1 MRTITPD
8 DLFAF
13 RLAGD
18 IQVSPNPEPLIVYVE
33 SQADPETNTYKRQLM
48 AVRPGQDPLSFSA
61 GPTDT
66 HPRFSPD
73 GQWVGF
79 LSERSGQS
87 QIWLL
92 STAGG
97 EASQLTRIEGGVR
110 DFIWAPDS
118 QNLFLTASLTKDG
131 VQPETKA
138 NPEKEE
144 PRIRFNRD
152 VKVITELAHKLDGTG
167 YFTEKRPHVVQVS
180 IKNPDSPR
188 QLTFGP
194 YRHSGL
200 AINPDGTKLLV
211 QSRYGDD
218 YDREWAG
225 GILYL
230 LDLSAEAPPDPVAI
244 TSPDLSVNQAR
255 FSPDGSQV
263 LYTASRQDQMGYDTS
278 RLYVYDLKTKA
289 TTPIAHEWDRPL
301 TDLSLSDLSGT
312 GSNPHLFTPNGE
324 ALYTLTSRNGA
335 THLAQ
340 IHLKTH
346 QVTLITKEDAVYY
359 SYDLDQSR
367 THAALI
373 KSTPTNPSEVVWLDL
388 AVGDYQ
394 TLSNPNQKLLA
405 ELKLA
410 EPSRFITRANG
421 GPEVDG
427 WVMKPSAYEAGQRY
441 PAILE
446 IHGGPMMLY
455 AQSFFF
461 EFQCLAAAGYGVIYT
476 NPRGSQGYG
485 TEFCTAIQ
493 KEWGH
498 LDYLDIMAGLETALN
513 RESWIDPNRLGVAGG
528 SYGGYMTNWIVSH
541 TDRFQA
547 AVTMRSVVDWRA
559 MVGTG
564 DGGWHWMKRA
574 DQKAPWQDDA
584 WYRQQSP
591 ITYVENIR
599 TPLLI
604 EHQEGDLRCPIEQ
617 GEILYTA
624 VKYLN
629 QAPVK
634 FVRYPDEFHG
644 MSRDGKP
651 WHRIHRLQT
660 MTDWLHTYI
669 RERED

>member
-18 IQVSPNPEPLIVYVE
+18 IQVSPTASLIIYVE

-48 AVRPGQDPLSFSA
+48 AVRPGHPAFPFTA

-66 HPRFSPD
+66 HPAFSPD
-73 GQWVGF
+73 GRWVGF

-87 QIWLL
+87 QVWLL
-92 STAGG
+92 ATEGG
-97 EASQLTRIEGGVR
+97 EAYQLTHIEGGVR

-118 QNLFLTASLTKDG
+118 QSLFLTASLTKDG
-131 VQPETKA
+131 IQPETKA
-138 NPEKEE
+138 RPETEE

-167 YFTEKRPHVVQVS
+167 YFTDKRPHVVHVPLDAPES
-180 IKNPDSPR
+180 AR

-200 AINPDGTKLLV
+200 AINPAGTQLLM

-225 GILYL
+225 GVLYL
-230 LDLSAEAPPDPVAI
+230 LDVHSDKRPEPVAL
-244 TSPDLSVNQAR
+244 TSPDLSVNHAT
-255 FSPDGSQV
+255 FSPDGTHV
-263 LYTASRQDQMGYDTS
+263 LFTASHPDQMGYDTTS
-278 RLYVYDLKTKA
+278 LYTYDLETKS
-289 TTPIAHEWDRPL
+289 TRPIAHDWDRPL

-312 GSNPHLFTPNGE
+312 GSNPPLFSPNGRE
-324 ALYTLTSRNGA
+324 FYTLTSRNGA
-335 THLAQ
+335 THLAR
-340 IHLKTH
+340 IHLETEA
-346 QVTLITKEDAVYY
+346 VTLVTEDDAVYY
-359 SYDLDQSR
+359 SYDLNNSR

-373 KSTPTNPSEVVWLDL
+373 RSTPINPSEVVWLEL
-388 AVGDYQ
+388 SSGALQ

-405 ELKLA
+405 QLELSEPTRFTTHA
-410 EPSRFITRANG
+410 EG
-421 GPEVDG
+421 GPAVDG
-427 WVMKPSAYEAGQRY
+427 WVMKPSHFESGKRY

-461 EFQCLAAAGYGVIYT
+461 EFQCLTALGYGVIYT

-485 TEFCTAIQ
+485 TEFCAAIQ
-493 KEWGH
+493 KEWGN
-498 LDYLDIMAGLETALN
+498 LDYLDIMAGLETALQY
-513 RESWIDPNRLGVAGG
+513 EPWIDANRLGVAGG
-528 SYGGYMTNWIVSH
+528 SYGGYMTNWIVGH
-541 TDRFQA
+541 TDRFKA

-574 DQKAPWQDDA
+574 NQKAPWQDDQ

-591 ITYVENIR
+591 ITYVEHMT

-629 QAPVK
+629 RAPVK

-651 WHRIHRLQT
+651 WHRIHRLET
-660 MTDWLHTYI
+660 MTDWLKTYI
-669 RERED
+669 PESEA

>member
-18 IQVSPNPEPLIVYVE
+18 IQVSPTASLIIYVE

-48 AVRPGQDPLSFSA
+48 AVRPGHPAFPFTA

-66 HPRFSPD
+66 HPAFSPD
-73 GQWVGF
+73 GRWVGF

-87 QIWLL
+87 QVWLL
-92 STAGG
+92 ATEGG
-97 EASQLTRIEGGVR
+97 EAYQLTHIEGGVR

-118 QNLFLTASLTKDG
+118 QSLFLTASLTKDG
-131 VQPETKA
+131 IQPETKA
-138 NPEKEE
+138 RPETEE

-167 YFTEKRPHVVQVS
+167 YFTDKRPHVVHVPLDAPES
-180 IKNPDSPR
+180 AR

-200 AINPDGTKLLV
+200 AINPAGTQLLM

-225 GILYL
+225 GVLYL
-230 LDLSAEAPPDPVAI
+230 LDVHSDKRPEPVAL
-244 TSPDLSVNQAR
+244 TSPDLSVNHAT
-255 FSPDGSQV
+255 FSPDGTHV
-263 LYTASRQDQMGYDTS
+263 LFTASHPDQMGYDTTS
-278 RLYVYDLKTKA
+278 LYAYDLETKS
-289 TTPIAHEWDRPL
+289 TRPIAHDWDRPL

-312 GSNPHLFTPNGE
+312 GSNPPLFSPNGRE
-324 ALYTLTSRNGA
+324 FYTLTSRNGA
-335 THLAQ
+335 THLAR
-340 IHLKTH
+340 IHLETEA
-346 QVTLITKEDAVYY
+346 VTLVTEDDAVYY
-359 SYDLDQSR
+359 SYDLNNSR

-373 KSTPTNPSEVVWLDL
+373 RSTPINPSEVVWLEL
-388 AVGDYQ
+388 SSGALQ

-405 ELKLA
+405 QLELSEPTRFTTHA
-410 EPSRFITRANG
+410 EG
-421 GPEVDG
+421 GPAVDG
-427 WVMKPSAYEAGQRY
+427 WVMKPSHFESGKRY

-461 EFQCLAAAGYGVIYT
+461 EFQCLTALGYGVIYT

-493 KEWGH
+493 KEWGN
-498 LDYLDIMAGLETALN
+498 LDYLDIMAGLETALQY
-513 RESWIDPNRLGVAGG
+513 EPWIDANRLGVAGG
-528 SYGGYMTNWIVSH
+528 SYGGYMTNWIVGH
-541 TDRFQA
+541 TDRFKA

-574 DQKAPWQDDA
+574 NQKAPWQDDQ

-591 ITYVENIR
+591 ITYVEHMT

-629 QAPVK
+629 RAPVK

-651 WHRIHRLQT
+651 WHRIHRLET
-660 MTDWLHTYI
+660 MTDWLKTYI
-669 RERED
+669 PESEA

>member
-1 MRTITPD
+1 MRTIASN

-18 IQVSPNPEPLIVYVE
+18 IQVSPQGNLIVYVE
-33 SQADPETNTYKRQLM
+33 SEADSKTNTYQHQLM
-48 AVRPGQDPLSFSA
+48 AVRPGDEAFAFTA

-66 HPRFSPD
+66 HPAFSPD

-79 LSERSGQS
+79 LSKRSGQS
-87 QIWLL
+87 QVWLL
-92 STAGG
+92 ATGGG
-97 EASQLTRIEGGVR
+97 EAHQLTRFDGGVE
-110 DFIWAPDS
+110 DFIWAHDS
-118 QNLFLTASLTKDG
+118 QSLFLTANLTKEG
-131 VQPETKA
+131 IQPETQ
-138 NPEKEE
+138 PHPDQEE

-167 YFTEKRPHVVQVS
+167 YFTEKRPHVVHVPLDAPQAA
-180 IKNPDSPR
+180 R

-200 AINPDGTKLLV
+200 ALNPLGTQLLV
-211 QSRYGDD
+211 QSRYGED
-218 YDREWAG
+218 YDREWPG

-230 LDLSAEAPPDPVAI
+230 LDVSTSQVTEPVAI
-244 TSPDLSVNQAR
+244 TDPALSVDQGT
-255 FSPDGSQV
+255 FSPDGNKV
-263 LYTASRQDQMGYDTS
+263 LFTASRLDQMGYDTT
-278 RLYVYDLKTKA
+278 RLYAYDVTTKT
-289 TTPIAHEWDRPL
+289 TRPIAHEWDRPL
-301 TDLSLSDLSGT
+301 GDWTLSDLSGT
-312 GSNPHLFTPNGE
+312 GSNPLVSTSDGRE
-324 ALYTLTSRNGA
+324 LYTLTSRNGA
-335 THLAQ
+335 THLARV
-340 IHLKTH
+340 HLETGR
-346 QVTLITKEDAVYY
+346 VTLITEDDAVYF
-359 SYDLDQSR
+359 SYDLNRAQ

-373 KSTPTNPSEVVWLDL
+373 RSTPTNPCKVLWMDL
-388 AVGDYQ
+388 NSKVQ
-394 TLSNPNQKLLA
+394 ETLSNPNQKLLNQL
-405 ELKLA
+405 ELSM
-410 EPSRFITRANG
+410 PTRFTTQVEG
-421 GPEVDG
+421 GPLVDG
-427 WVMKPSAYEAGQRY
+427 WVMKPTGFKPGETY

-455 AQSFFF
+455 AQSFFL
-461 EFQCLAAAGYGVIYT
+461 EFQYLAAQGYGIIYT

-493 KEWGH
+493 KEWGN
-498 LDYLDIMAGLETALN
+498 LDYHDIMAGLETALE
-513 RESWIDPNRLGVAGG
+513 REPWIDAHRLGVAGG
-528 SYGGYMTNWIVSH
+528 SYGGYMTNWIVGH
-541 TDRFQA
+541 TDRFKA

-574 DQKAPWQDDA
+574 NQKAPWQDDQ

-591 ITYVENIR
+591 ITYVENIT

-629 QAPVK
+629 RAPVK

-651 WHRIHRLQT
+651 WHRIHRLET
-660 MTDWLHTYI
+660 MADWLNTYI
-669 RERED
+669 PGPQG